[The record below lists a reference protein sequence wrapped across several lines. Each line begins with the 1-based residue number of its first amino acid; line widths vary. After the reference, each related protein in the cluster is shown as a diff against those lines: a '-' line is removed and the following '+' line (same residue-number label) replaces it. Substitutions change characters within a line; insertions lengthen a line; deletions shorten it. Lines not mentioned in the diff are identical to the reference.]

1 MKSGTCWEAT
11 CASCDHANE
20 SVWQSDPPSHTPKAC
35 GWCLLPGEM
44 LHWVKT
50 EVNPV
55 GYMRMSG
62 FSTSESDFTPH
73 WNTAVGKRVNSLAE
87 MKALQVEKGLSDM
100 VVKGHG
106 AERHAPRDLMRRIK
120 RHAEVREAIDSGKPI
135 DAGNGV
141 TIRYTEDE

>member
-20 SVWQSDPPSHTPKAC
+20 SVWQPEAPTHTPKSC

-44 LHWVKT
+44 LHWVRT
-50 EVNPV
+50 EVEPV

-73 WNTAVGKRVNSLAE
+73 WNRAFGRKINSLAE
-87 MKALQVEKGLSDM
+87 MKAAQEKAGVSDM

-106 AERHAPRDLMRRIK
+106 ADRHAPRDLMRRLK
-120 RHAEVREAIDSGKPI
+120 HHRDTADAINSGKTI

-141 TIRYTEDE
+141 SIRFTEGE